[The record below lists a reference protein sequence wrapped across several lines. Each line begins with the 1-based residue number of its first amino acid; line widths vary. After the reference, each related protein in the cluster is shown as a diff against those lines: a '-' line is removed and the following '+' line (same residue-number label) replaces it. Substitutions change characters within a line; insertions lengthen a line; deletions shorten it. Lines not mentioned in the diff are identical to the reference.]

1 MQKNVRTAC
10 RPGFIIRLGIDDLSV
25 VNGSLGMN
33 YGDYLLKETANC
45 IQRAM
50 EPGQKLFR
58 LVSDQFIITDLT
70 GRSMSDAS
78 LLYNRIRYEIAR
90 WIEAHQYQTVL
101 RYRPELLIQRTV

>member
-1 MQKNVRTAC
+1 
-10 RPGFIIRLGIDDLSV
+10 
-25 VNGSLGMN
+25 MN

-90 WIEAHQYQTVL
+90 ETRRSRKQRRV
-101 RYRPELLIQRTV
+101 ELKAARRQLHAQRRAAREDAA